1 MSKTVWIVS
10 GAVIAALGG
19 AALWMTREEEP
30 ALLERMRKSGRSLVS
45 TPQIVRDYPGMPFKP
60 GDVFDLVEKRVNEA
74 SESLYDWAVKVQ
86 SEGARVFYE
95 GKASEAKR
103 FLRWNDGTKLPG
115 TGWTQLE
122 PLGRMTKITG
132 RKVLPNA
139 APKDKT
145 GDLGDPSGF
154 VSLETG
160 KEATGAITVGTYL
173 VPAVL
178 IGVPVLTVLGVIAYL
193 LYKANKDPDDVRAED
208 GALAMKAFQS
218 GDQMG
223 AVIETLAVAKN
234 RRTMKTPMGFRVP
247 NLARYALPE
256 AESMRSMSGI
266 LSRKA

>member
-10 GAVIAALGG
+10 GAVVAALGG

-30 ALLERMRKSGRSLVS
+30 QLLARMRKSGRSLVS

-60 GDVFDLVEKRVNEA
+60 GDVFDLVEA
-74 SESLYDWAVKVQ
+74 APAPGASLYDWAAKVQ
-86 SEGARVFYE
+86 AEGARVFYE

-103 FLRWNDGTKLPG
+103 FVRWNNGAKDPG
-115 TGWTQLE
+115 TGWEQLE
-122 PLGRMTKITG
+122 PLGRMTKVTG
-132 RKVLPNA
+132 QKVLTDA
-139 APKDKT
+139 TPKDKT

-160 KEATGAITVGTYL
+160 KETTGAITAGTYL

-178 IGVPVLTVLGVIAYL
+178 IGVPVLTVLGLIAYL

-223 AVIETLAVAKN
+223 AVVETLAVAKN

-247 NLARYALPE
+247 NLARYMLPE
-256 AESMRSMSGI
+256 AESMRSMSGV